1 MNESNVTAKLRESIL
16 NQRKHLWPDK
26 YTFHGAGME
35 CQSESTQHA
44 KLHKNVK
51 TVEVV

>member
-1 MNESNVTAKLRESIL
+1 
-16 NQRKHLWPDK
+16 
-26 YTFHGAGME
+26 ME

-51 TVEVV
+51 TVEVVQPDQKQGKKNSSTLENGII